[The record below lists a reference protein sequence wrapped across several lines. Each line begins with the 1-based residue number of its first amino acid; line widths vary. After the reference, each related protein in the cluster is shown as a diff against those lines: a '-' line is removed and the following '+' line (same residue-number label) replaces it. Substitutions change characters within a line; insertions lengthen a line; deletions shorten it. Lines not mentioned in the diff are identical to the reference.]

1 MKVAVGVGKIFCVS
15 YKRRNWVKTVDYDY
29 DLFPSLLGNR
39 KELPNE
45 SQIKLA
51 LKWIEWEIFWYQSQP
66 SVDHEEWSCLN
77 VRHDTSAQ
85 ISIVDEEEIIIVW

>member
-15 YKRRNWVKTVDYDY
+15 YERRNWFKTVDCDY

-39 KELPNE
+39 KELPNQ

-51 LKWIEWEIFWYQSQP
+51 LK
-66 SVDHEEWSCLN
+66 
-77 VRHDTSAQ
+77 
-85 ISIVDEEEIIIVW
+85 

>member
-15 YKRRNWVKTVDYDY
+15 YERRNWFETVDRD
-29 DLFPSLLGNR
+29 NR
-39 KELPNE
+39 KELPNQ